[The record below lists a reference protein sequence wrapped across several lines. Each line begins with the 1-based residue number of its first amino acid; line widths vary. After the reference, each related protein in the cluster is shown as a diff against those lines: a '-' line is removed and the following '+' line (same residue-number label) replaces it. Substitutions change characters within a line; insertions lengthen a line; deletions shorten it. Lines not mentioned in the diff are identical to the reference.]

1 VLQEAVDCNEV
12 ELSIE
17 GGDVLTAEGFERGL
31 TVRLGGGRILALADA
46 RPGAQT
52 FDARGL
58 LVLPGMVDIHGD
70 AFERQLM
77 PRPGV
82 NFPHTLALIES
93 DRQLAANGVTTA
105 FHGLTWSWEPGL
117 RGAEAARA
125 FFEALDAARPQL
137 ACDTRLHL
145 RFETHNTGQ
154 ADAVV
159 AALTSGRVDLLAFND
174 HIGHLNREMDKPH
187 KVDAL
192 VARTGLTREE
202 YRARLDQA
210 ASRAAEVPGV
220 LARLS
225 RTAGGRLP
233 MASHDDDTAEIR
245 ARYRDLGC
253 LICEFPTS
261 YEAARAAREHGD
273 HVVCGAPNVLRGRSH
288 TVSGVL
294 ASRAV
299 AEGLCDVLASDYYYP
314 SLLEAPF
321 ALDRQGV
328 APLEKAWRLVSEN
341 PARAALLHDRGRVEP
356 GLLADLILVD
366 PHGVRPEAVAVFR
379 RGRLIHA
386 RPQAFARLR
395 CTSVAL

>member
-1 VLQEAVDCNEV
+1 MLQEVLDRNEP

-17 GGDVLTAEGFERGL
+17 GGDVLTPEGFQRGASL
-31 TVRLGGGRILALADA
+31 GLGGGIILSLEDA
-46 RPGAQT
+46 RRGAT
-52 FDARGL
+52 PFDARGL
-58 LVLPGMVDIHGD
+58 LVLPGIVDIHGD

-117 RGAEAARA
+117 RGMEAAQA
-125 FFEALDAARPQL
+125 FFQALETARPQL

-145 RFETHNTGQ
+145 RFETHNTEQ
-154 ADAVV
+154 ADAVE
-159 AALTSGRVDLLAFND
+159 AALVGGRVDLLAFND
-174 HIGHLNREMDKPH
+174 HIGHLNGEMAKPH
-187 KVDAL
+187 KVDSL

-210 ASRAAEVPGV
+210 AGRADRVPGV
-220 LARLS
+220 LSRLARA
-225 RTAGGRLP
+225 AGGRLP
-233 MASHDDDTAEIR
+233 MASHDDDTPEIR

-253 LICEFPTS
+253 RICEFPTS
-261 YEAARAAREHGD
+261 YAAARAAREHGD

-299 AEGLCDVLASDYYYP
+299 AEGLCDILASDYYYP

-321 ALDRQGV
+321 LLDRQG
-328 APLEKAWRLVSEN
+328 AAGLASAWNLVSAN
-341 PARAALLHDRGRVEP
+341 PAKAALLHDRGRIEP
-356 GLLADLILVD
+356 GLCADLVLVD
-366 PHGVRPEAVAVFR
+366 PHSVRPEAVAVFR

-386 RPQAFARLR
+386 RPQAFARMR
-395 CTSVAL
+395 HASVTP